1 MYVRC
6 GCDVLLAPH
15 APAADR
21 KHTHPPLLLYQVD
34 ISHTHTAGMGSLD
47 SLIPPQ
53 QCLCIGRLKLL
64 DTLILGIGRRETIA
78 HTLLAQSSPP
88 SAMSLHR

>member
-1 MYVRC
+1 MYVRY

-53 QCLCIGRLKLL
+53 QCLCIGGLK
-64 DTLILGIGRRETIA
+64 TIRHINTGHRQAGNHRTHSLGTV
-78 HTLLAQSSPP
+78 
-88 SAMSLHR
+88 